1 MDKNK
6 TMYLAIIIAVAS
18 IIGNIVTI
26 FVNNSY
32 ATIKYVDKQIGR
44 SDEITVLRYTQIVR
58 DLTDLKGSVKTI
70 NNRIYQITKTKEL
83 K

>member
-18 IIGNIVTI
+18 IIGNVVTI

-44 SDEITVLRYTQIVR
+44 SDEITILRYTQITR
-58 DLTDLKGSVKTI
+58 DLTELKVSVKNI
-70 NNRIYQITKTKEL
+70 NTKIYQIIKQGN
-83 K
+83 